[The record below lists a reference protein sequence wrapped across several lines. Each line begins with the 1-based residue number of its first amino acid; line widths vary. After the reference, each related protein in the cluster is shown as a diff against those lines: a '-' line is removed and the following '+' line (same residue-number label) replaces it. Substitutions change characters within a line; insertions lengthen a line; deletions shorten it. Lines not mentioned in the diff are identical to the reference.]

1 MPRILKPV
9 LLAAV
14 LMLAGSLA
22 SADEYSDTI
31 GIFKKA
37 GESAKFFDN
46 SYGYAIF
53 PSIAKGGLGIGAA
66 HGKGRVYEQGK
77 HVGDTAMTQVS
88 VGLQAGGQAY
98 SQVVFFEDK
107 RAFDEFTSGNF
118 EFGAGVGAVAITAG
132 ASASTGTTGSSTG
145 RSGGKN
151 DATTRGDYHKGMAV
165 FTVAKGGLMYEAS
178 VAGQKFSYK
187 ALGK

>member
-1 MPRILKPV
+1 VPRILKPV

-77 HVGDTAMTQVS
+77 HVGDTAMTQLAVRRTAKSSSLRTNARSMNSPAAISSS
-88 VGLQAGGQAY
+88 VLASARSRLPPERQLRR
-98 SQVVFFEDK
+98 ERPDHL
-107 RAFDEFTSGNF
+107 R
-118 EFGAGVGAVAITAG
+118 GAAVAKMM
-132 ASASTGTTGSSTG
+132 
-145 RSGGKN
+145 RPRV
-151 DATTRGDYHKGMAV
+151 ATIIREWRCSP
-165 FTVAKGGLMYEAS
+165 LR
-178 VAGQKFSYK
+178 K
-187 ALGK
+187 AA

>member
-1 MPRILKPV
+1 VTRILTTLFV
-9 LLAAV
+9 TA
-14 LMLAGSLA
+14 LMFGGSLA
-22 SADEYSDTI
+22 SADEYSDTVAT
-31 GIFKKA
+31 FKKA
-37 GESAKFFDN
+37 GESAKFFES
-46 SYGYAIF
+46 SYGYAVF

-77 HVGDTAMTQVS
+77 HVGDTSMTQVS

-98 SQVVFFEDK
+98 SQIVFFEDK
-107 RAFDEFTSGNF
+107 KSFEEFTSGNF
-118 EFGAGVGAVAITAG
+118 EFGAGVSAVAITAA
-132 ASASTGTTGSSTG
+132 ASASAGTSGTSTG
-145 RSGGKN
+145 HSGDKE
-151 DATTRGDYHKGMAV
+151 DATTHGKYHKGMAV